1 MSFPSIIN
9 RGEFFS
15 NHYLDSVISSDLD
28 DLRRRWDARERGDVP
43 TGRARIKGMSRE
55 FYAARGAAVEAI
67 GTSRADDAAR
77 ALNDVILRALGF
89 EPDRSIWELTRA
101 GEAVHVPIAH
111 LSESSTGPLLI
122 AVDAQFA
129 TNVDGLFGDLA
140 AADTPT
146 LLGSVERPADK
157 KSVRSV
163 PDAIGEIFST
173 DEPPRY
179 VLVAAGT
186 TVLLGERARWTEGRF
201 LAVDLDSALARNDA
215 KAKGELETIAALFS
229 ADALVPDGDQSVLD
243 ELVDKSHKHAVGVS
257 KELRNGLR
265 ESVEI
270 LANEVVQQR
279 WQRSQQL
286 HDRRLSSDDATDL
299 TRQCLRY
306 LYRLLVLL
314 YAESRPELGILP
326 VNDEAYLAG
335 YSLDRLRELVLVDLE
350 TDHARD
356 GNHFHESLS
365 MLFDLVNN
373 GNHAEY
379 AEQQFT
385 FDDGSDRSPSEEV
398 YLQFPGLDA
407 ALFEPDSTKLL
418 NEVTLRNEALQ
429 QVLRKLMWAP
439 GKGRSGAAGFISYAQ
454 LGINQLGAVYEGL
467 MAYSGFFADED
478 LYEVA
483 KNGDPSDGTWMLPVS
498 DANDYP
504 AEVFV
509 TRDNPTT
516 GRPERILHPHHS
528 FVYRLSGRDRQRS
541 ASYYTPEV
549 LTRCVVKH
557 ALAELLGLD
566 DHAPENGSSG
576 IARAVDI
583 LDLTICEPAL
593 GSGAF
598 ANEAINQLA
607 AVYLQRRQAE
617 LGESLDPERY
627 RLELQKVK
635 AHFALHQTYGVDLN
649 ATAVELAEVSLWLN
663 CMYPGLKAPWFG
675 LQLRR
680 GNSLIGCRRA
690 TWTTDQ
696 LAHKPWKETRK
707 DHLKPP
713 PDRKLS
719 SPLGDNEIHYFLLP
733 GHGWASV
740 TDRKEARD
748 LRPNETKAL
757 KSWRRTILNAPTAND
772 AKRLTQLAVGVE
784 KLWDLA
790 TERIDATQRQLRRS
804 IDVYG
809 AKIETSA
816 TGTSRDSAYGA
827 IDNAD
832 TPLGRLRTLMDA
844 WTGLWFWPLDKAV
857 KPPTWSEWLYVVEEL
872 VRPDETH
879 GLAGQLDIFADYQSM
894 LDADEKSREG
904 QAILEDLREHNHWLA
919 VALDAAQREGAW
931 HWDLEFAPVF
941 KGGGFDLQVGNPPW
955 VRLDWNDNLVLAEN
969 DPWWGITEKP
979 SAQTQKERRA
989 LNLTSS
995 TIQDQYVA
1003 EVASAEGV
1011 VNYVGSH
1018 VQRPVLAGTRTNL
1031 YMVFMD
1037 TVWRHLR
1044 DTGTVGLLHPESHFS
1059 DPDAAALRRK
1069 TYSHL
1074 RRHFMFYNEKILFE
1088 DVHHM
1093 TVFGIN
1099 VYGRSSDVRFK
1110 QASAIMM
1117 PDTIDRSLEHDGSG
1131 PVPGIQHSEGG
1142 WDLRPHKHRVL
1153 TIDEDTLAG
1162 WAKLF
1167 DEPGTLWSEA
1177 RLLRPVTIADLDA
1190 LSILAA
1196 QRTRLADRDYRWTVG
1211 WNEKKAKT
1219 DGTMYWDTAIP
1230 TSWDEV
1236 ILQGPHITV
1245 ATPFAKQPN
1254 ENCKSSGDWLQ
1265 WDLESLAEHVIPRT
1279 NYQRACD
1286 RGVYDANLT
1295 HWSGEPYTSAW
1306 RVAYREMTQPG
1317 LERSL
1322 HVCLA
1327 PPGLAHIGSV
1337 VTSALPTAAE
1347 TATWSGLL
1355 SSLPYDWF
1363 VKISGTTHLK
1373 DYVVRRFP
1381 YFADHNLLPLIQLRT
1396 LRLNALVA
1404 GYSSLWTALF
1414 DESWLNDDWT
1424 DQSFHRLR
1432 LGDIDKQWSM
1442 ATPLRRDYERRMALV
1457 ELDALAALILGLSAE
1472 QLCSM
1477 YRTLFAVL
1485 RKHEHK
1491 MAFDAEGRK
1500 ICGYHQSAGYRQSQL
1515 QDQAKAG
1522 DLPPKWKNLWKLY
1535 EEYEEDPDSVDWMGH
1550 FTPPFTR
1557 ADREME
1563 MTRAYNEFQ
1572 RRLDAGEISA

>member
-713 PDRKLS
+713 PDRKLKS
-719 SPLGDNEIHYFLLP
+719 QLADNEIHHFLLP
-733 GHGWASV
+733 GHGWAAV
-740 TDRKEARD
+740 ADRKEARE

-757 KSWRRTILNAPTAND
+757 KNWRRKILNAPTAND
-772 AKRLTQLAVGVE
+772 AKRLTQLASGVE
-784 KLWDLA
+784 ELWNLA
-790 TERIDATQRQLRRS
+790 SSWIEATQRQLRRP
-804 IDVYG
+804 IDIYG
-809 AKIETSA
+809 AEIA
-816 TGTSRDSAYGA
+816 AGGTGTSRDSAYGA
-827 IDNAD
+827 IRNPD
-832 TPLGRLRTLMDA
+832 TPLGRLRTVMNA
-844 WTGLWFWPLDKAV
+844 WTGLWFWPPDAGV
-857 KPPTWSEWLYVVEEL
+857 EPPTWSQWLYVVEEL
-872 VRPDETH
+872 VRPDQTH
-879 GLAGQLDIFADYQSM
+879 GLAGQLDIFADYQAM
-894 LDADEKSREG
+894 LEVNEEQRKQHATLDSLCERN
-904 QAILEDLREHNHWLA
+904 QWLA

-931 HWDLEFAPVF
+931 HWDLEFAPIF
-941 KGGGFDLQVGNPPW
+941 KRGGFDLQVGNPPW
-955 VRLDWNDNLVLAEN
+955 VRPAWFDDLVLAEH
-969 DPWWGITEKP
+969 DPWWVITEKP
-979 SAQTQKERRA
+979 PAPIQKERRA
-989 LNLTSS
+989 HNLTSS
-995 TIQDQYVA
+995 TTQDGYLA
-1003 EVASAEGV
+1003 ELVSAEGI
-1011 VNYVGSH
+1011 VNYIGSP
-1018 VQRPVLAGTRTNL
+1018 VLRPVLAGVQTNL

-1037 TVWRHLR
+1037 TVWHHLV
-1044 DTGTVGLLHPESHFS
+1044 DTGIAGLLHPESHFT
-1059 DPDAAALRRK
+1059 DPKAGALRRE
-1069 TYSHL
+1069 TYAHL
-1074 RRHFMFYNEKILFE
+1074 KRHFIFSNEKFLFE
-1088 DVHHM
+1088 DVDHH
-1093 TVFGIN
+1093 TKFGIN
-1099 VYGRSSDVRFK
+1099 IYGANGEVRFK
-1110 QASAIMM
+1110 QAACILV
-1117 PDTIDRSLEHDGSG
+1117 PDTVDSSLEHDGTG
-1131 PVPGIQHSEGG
+1131 PVPGIQYPEGG
-1142 WDLRPHKHRVL
+1142 WDLRPHEQRVL
-1153 TIDEDTLAG
+1153 TVTGEILTD

-1167 DEPGTLWSEA
+1167 GDPDTPASEA
-1177 RLLRPVTIADLDA
+1177 RVLLPVTVADLKA
-1190 LSILAA
+1190 LSVLAA
-1196 QRTRLADRDYRWTVG
+1196 QPTRLADHDYQWTAG
-1211 WNEKKAKT
+1211 LHEKGAKKN
-1219 DGTMYWDTAIP
+1219 GTIHWETTTP
-1230 TSWDEV
+1230 SQWVEV
-1236 ILQGPHITV
+1236 ILQGPHFTV

-1254 ENCKSSGDWLQ
+1254 EHCKNNLDWSE
-1265 WDLESLAEHVIPRT
+1265 WDLETLPERVIPRT
-1279 NYQRACD
+1279 NYQRACNRD
-1286 RGVYDANLT
+1286 TYRANLN
-1295 HWSGEPYTSAW
+1295 HWGGEPYTKSW
-1306 RVAYREMTQPG
+1306 RVAYRRMTNPG
-1317 LERSL
+1317 SERSL
-1322 HVCLA
+1322 HVCLV
-1327 PPGLAHIGSV
+1327 PPGPAHVHTVHTMALCDDHHSSV
-1337 VTSALPTAAE
+1337 VG
-1347 TATWSGLL
+1347 GLW
-1355 SSLPYDWF
+1355 SSLPFDYL
-1363 VKISGTTHLK
+1363 VKVSGKADVQDELVK
-1373 DYVVRRFP
+1373 RFP
-1381 YFADHNLLPLIQLRT
+1381 AELESMGSAIVLRT
-1396 LRLNALVA
+1396 LRLNCLTAD
-1404 GYSSLWTALF
+1404 YRSLWENLF
-1414 DESWLNDDWT
+1414 DPDWT
-1424 DQSFHRLR
+1424 TDMWTD
-1432 LGDIDKQWSM
+1432 LGFQLLDIGDVDRKWSIE
-1442 ATPLRRDYERRMALV
+1442 TPLRRDFERRLALI
-1457 ELDALAALILGLSAE
+1457 ELDALAALTLGLSAE

-1477 YRTLFAVL
+1477 YRAQFAVL
-1485 RKHEHK
+1485 RKYEHK
-1491 MAFDAEGRK
+1491 MVFDAEGRK
-1500 ICGYHQSAGYRQSQL
+1500 ICGHHQSAGYRQSQL

-1550 FTPPFTR
+1550 YTPPFTR

-1572 RRLDAGEISA
+1572 RRLDAGEIPA